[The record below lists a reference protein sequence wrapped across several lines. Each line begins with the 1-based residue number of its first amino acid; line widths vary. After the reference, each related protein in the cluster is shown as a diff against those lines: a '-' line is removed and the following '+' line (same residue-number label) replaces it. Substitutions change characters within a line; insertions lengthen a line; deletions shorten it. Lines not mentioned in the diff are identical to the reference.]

1 MSTSKSFPYVL
12 FSEPLHVSC
21 SVCVGRLRLGVTAFS
36 ILVTILVL
44 YPSLKM
50 FFKSFITKGGAR
62 LIWRKDYPSFEDI
75 HALFD
80 RGDALMAAVD
90 VATTLQLAHE
100 EVAKVLDA
108 HSYMKANAMRRL
120 VRTLTFIRITVRS
133 NAEERSQ
140 VVSWLHQLHRPIKL
154 FEFKTNVFILAT
166 IAYGLGRAH
175 QVLGGVTDYEVDA
188 LVSTI
193 MNMAKILTPYEE
205 GQDRTVPTTLRE
217 VTDYLSKQVKFA
229 PSDLR
234 EFSTM
239 DGYVMESLGAP
250 IRKKGGRPFGG
261 ALRPKLQASMLFQP
275 LSWLKFYI
283 FVHLIRDLSNGI
295 FASGSPDFR
304 PGMVLWVFQKLQPV
318 FCQFHYSLCPG
329 FLTFDGLFELFSER
343 EPSLRMASDE
353 VYGEIFGVE
362 NAAKTKCRQSQ
373 DKNMSAHLPHL
384 GNEDEMAPPLATIP
398 SPSVYS
404 EVMEHLKCA
413 YLRGQL
419 QGHSVPQHLGVIMDG
434 NRRFSKQNHLGGP
447 LEGHEKGAR
456 KLLEC
461 MSWSFSSGVRNLT
474 VWALSDDNLKRGM
487 GELDPL
493 FAMMADY
500 IQEIFM
506 GNTPISVLDIR
517 FRVVGDRS
525 ILPEKLCKIID
536 AAERATR
543 HNSRFNLQL
552 ALGYGGRAETT
563 RAMKRA
569 LEFQAREKGLS
580 MEEAVSSLTPSD
592 VSKHTYS
599 AELGLPEMDAI
610 LRTSGEKRL
619 SGFALWETHGAEIS
633 FVGAHWPALKES
645 DFLQSIVDL
654 SGRNRRFG
662 A

>member
-12 FSEPLHVSC
+12 FSKSLHVSC
-21 SVCVGRLRLGVTAFS
+21 SVCVGLSLGVTVFS

-44 YPSLKM
+44 YPSVKM

-62 LIWRKDYPSFEDI
+62 LIWRKDYPSFEDT
-75 HALFD
+75 HTLFD
-80 RGDALMAAVD
+80 RGDALMAAVN

-108 HSYMKANAMRRL
+108 HSYMKANTMRRL
-120 VRTLTFIRITVRS
+120 VRTLTFIHITVRS

-140 VVSWLHQLHRPIKL
+140 AVSWLHQLHRPIKL

-175 QVLGGVTDYEVDA
+175 QVLGGVTDFEVDA

-193 MNMAKILTPYEE
+193 MKMAKILTPYEE

-217 VTDYLSKQVKFA
+217 VTDYLSKQIKFA
-229 PSDLR
+229 PSDFR
-234 EFSTM
+234 
-239 DGYVMESLGAP
+239 ESLGAP
-250 IRKKGGRPFGG
+250 FRKKGGHPFGG
-261 ALRPKLQASMLFQP
+261 AARRKPQASMLFQP

-283 FVHLIRDLSNGI
+283 FVHLIRDLSYGI

-304 PGMVLWVFQKLQPV
+304 PGMVLWVCQKLQPV
-318 FCQFHYSLCPG
+318 FSQFHYSLCPG
-329 FLTFDGLFELFSER
+329 LLTFDGLFELLSER

-362 NAAKTKCRQSQ
+362 NAAKTKYRQSK
-373 DKNMSAHLPHL
+373 DKNISAPHI

-419 QGHSVPQHLGVIMDG
+419 QGQSVPQHLGVIMDG

-447 LEGHEKGAR
+447 TEGHEKGAR

-461 MSWSFSSGVRNLT
+461 MSWSISAGVRNLT
-474 VWALSDDNLKRGM
+474 VWALSDDNLKREK

-500 IQEIFM
+500 IQEMVM
-506 GNTPISVLDIR
+506 GHTPISVLDIR
-517 FRVVGDRS
+517 LRVVGDRS
-525 ILPEKLCKIID
+525 ILPENLCKIID

-633 FVGAHWPALKES
+633 FVGAPWPALKES
-645 DFLQSIVDL
+645 DFLNSIVDL